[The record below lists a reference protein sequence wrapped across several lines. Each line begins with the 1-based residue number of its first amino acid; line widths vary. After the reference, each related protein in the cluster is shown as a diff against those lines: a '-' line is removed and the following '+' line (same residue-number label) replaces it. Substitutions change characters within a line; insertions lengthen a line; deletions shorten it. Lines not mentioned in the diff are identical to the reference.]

1 MPMFRLLYKSFS
13 NSKWN
18 VTQNIGNLSYLSL
31 FLFFAA
37 SGNLSYWHT
46 NDPPYFSALL
56 QQYFSA
62 AEQYFSLTTN
72 QHQQQPNFSETNRA
86 ISI

>member
-1 MPMFRLLYKSFS
+1 MERYTKYWKSILSFS
-13 NSKWN
+13 
-18 VTQNIGNLSYLSL
+18 LS
-31 FLFFAA
+31 FFAA
-37 SGNLSYWHT
+37 SGNLSCWHT